1 MLEYG
6 GGSICELKIS
16 RHDDGEIPLSKSA
29 SARTVSRQ
37 RVEVEDGR
45 SWLVYSEDVPTPE
58 GVSRAR
64 KATGQTTPIAIA
76 IPQYSVSHG
85 QIHAGLPI
93 IQTHLPL
100 FANAQF
106 DPLTSRRDLAD
117 TKWNESLIPLVA
129 ELWSEATLDLFARD
143 PKAAW
148 QAIPIP
154 DAANRDDTSPMVQR
168 LKPCELLTGAQG
180 PGGQQVE
187 GVFVGAGQL
196 HREGSDKL
204 VSRLRH
210 GGLHAGDEPG
220 LSAPAFAQKREWA
233 PLGGKIVGQTSTTVR
248 GLALQRTFTFRSRL
262 VP

>member
-64 KATGQTTPIAIA
+64 KATEQTTPIAIA

-85 QIHAGLPI
+85 QIHAGLPV

-129 ELWSEATLDLFARD
+129 ELWSEATPDLFARD
-143 PKAAW
+143 PKAA
-148 QAIPIP
+148 
-154 DAANRDDTSPMVQR
+154 
-168 LKPCELLTGAQG
+168 
-180 PGGQQVE
+180 
-187 GVFVGAGQL
+187 
-196 HREGSDKL
+196 
-204 VSRLRH
+204 
-210 GGLHAGDEPG
+210 
-220 LSAPAFAQKREWA
+220 
-233 PLGGKIVGQTSTTVR
+233 
-248 GLALQRTFTFRSRL
+248 
-262 VP
+262 